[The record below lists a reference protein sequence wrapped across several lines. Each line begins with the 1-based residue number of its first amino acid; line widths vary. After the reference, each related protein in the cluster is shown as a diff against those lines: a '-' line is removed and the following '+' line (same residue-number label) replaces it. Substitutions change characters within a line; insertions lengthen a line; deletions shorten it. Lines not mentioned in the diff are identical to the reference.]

1 MRFPP
6 EFIERVSEANNV
18 VDLIS
23 QYTQLK
29 PSGSGLMGRCPFPDH
44 QEKTA
49 SFSVSEVKQ
58 VYHCFG
64 CHKSGNIFSFLR
76 DMQGMS
82 FPEAV
87 EYLAQR
93 ARIPLPK
100 FETIDPKFN
109 QERDKKKQLLYI
121 NSLATQFFIE
131 NLAHQAEDSLVKKY
145 LSKRGLDADVIKAFQ
160 LGYASDDWEK
170 LSNYLKSKGIPLE
183 LAEEVKLLKSRK
195 EGNGFYDLFR
205 DRLMFPIVS
214 TLNETLAFG
223 GRIIEAG
230 EPKYLNSPESPVF
243 IKGRVLYGL
252 HQTARYIRSEDLCL
266 IVEGYMDLVSLYQAG
281 IQNVAATMGTALTH
295 DHTRIIQRMTKN
307 VVVLFDGD
315 QAGIDAAERSLPILL
330 STDIYPKGLTLPDN
344 MDPDDFVKARGAVAL
359 KNLIEKAPD
368 LFSLVLKRWMDGYRG
383 EASQKVQLVD
393 KVKPILEVV
402 KDRRLRDLY
411 VEEFARQLSVPMQW
425 LKQSLALDMTSRGP
439 ISSQIASPMTES
451 QQSQLANRG
460 YLKGPGFANSKLEN
474 KAVDVSGLEI
484 ETSTKLSLK
493 GATKAEVLLLN
504 LALKSR
510 ANIEDVLLEQISRQ
524 VLHVG
529 VRQLLEKT
537 EETYRQEPE
546 KFDRLLS
553 LFVSQI
559 SEPHYLFLKDARVNS
574 HEEFDEVSENK
585 LLRDCYTRVRDEFFR
600 HQTKKLSSEAMH
612 TMDNENL
619 NEKLKQ
625 LMDLQKERMKERQKN
640 KKPVNKG

>member
-6 EFIERVSEANNV
+6 EFIERVSEANNL

-44 QEKTA
+44 QEKTP

-76 DMQGMS
+76 DMQGMN

-93 ARIPLPK
+93 ARLPLPQVDQSDAQFAK
-100 FETIDPKFN
+100 
-109 QERDKKKQLLYI
+109 ERDKKKQLMRI
-121 NSLATQFFIE
+121 NALATQFFIE
-131 NLAHQAEDSLVKKY
+131 NLKKQSPESPVKKY
-145 LSKRGLDADVIKAFQ
+145 LKKRGLEDDVVEAFQ
-160 LGYASDDWEK
+160 LGYASEDWEK
-170 LSNYLKSKGIPLE
+170 LGAFLKSKGIPLE
-183 LAEEVKLLKSRK
+183 LAEEVKLMKARR

-223 GRIIEAG
+223 GRIIEQG

-252 HQTARYIRSEDLCL
+252 HQTARYIRSEDFCL

-281 IQNVAATMGTALTH
+281 IQNVAATMGTALTV
-295 DHTRIIQRMTKN
+295 DHTKVIQRMTKN

-330 STDIYPKGLTLPDN
+330 ATDIYPKGLILPDN
-344 MDPDDFVKARGAVAL
+344 MDPDDFVKARGAIAL
-359 KNLIEKAPD
+359 KSLIEKAPD
-368 LFSLVLKRWMDGYRG
+368 LFSLVLKNWMVGYRG

-393 KVKPILEVV
+393 KVQPVLIAV
-402 KDRRLRDLY
+402 KDKRLRDLY
-411 VEEFARQLSVPMQW
+411 MDELARQLGVPLNW
-425 LKQSLALDMTSRGP
+425 LKEALNAAYKAGASGAQLQNMRFNNTQASSSASFRENPSMAPNTTTSG
-439 ISSQIASPMTES
+439 AT
-451 QQSQLANRG
+451 
-460 YLKGPGFANSKLEN
+460 FAKSNSEGDALS
-474 KAVDVSGLEI
+474 VDVDSR
-484 ETSTKLSLK
+484 LSLK
-493 GATKAEVLLLN
+493 GASKAEVLLLN

-510 ANIEDVLLEQISRQ
+510 ANIEEIMREQISRQ
-524 VLHVG
+524 VLHPS

-537 EETYRQEPE
+537 EETYRQGPD

-559 SEPHYLFLKDARVNS
+559 NEPQYLFLKDARNNFS
-574 HEEFDEVSENK
+574 NEFDEASENK
-585 LLRDCYTRVRDEFFR
+585 LLRDCYQRVREEFFR
-600 HQTKKLSSEAMH
+600 HQTKKLSAEQL
-612 TMDNENL
+612 DD
-619 NEKLKQ
+619 EKLKQ
-625 LMDLQKERMKERQKN
+625 LMELQKERLKERQKN
-640 KKPVNKG
+640 KRPVNKG

>member
-6 EFIERVSEANNV
+6 EFIERVSEANNL
-18 VDLIS
+18 VDMIS

-44 QEKTA
+44 QEKTP

-76 DMQGMS
+76 DMQGMN

-93 ARIPLPK
+93 ARLPLPQVDQSDTQFVK
-100 FETIDPKFN
+100 
-109 QERDKKKQLLYI
+109 ERDKKKQLMRI
-121 NSLATQFFIE
+121 NALATQFFIE
-131 NLAHQAEDSLVKKY
+131 NLKKQPSESPVKKY
-145 LSKRGLDADVIKAFQ
+145 LKKRGLEDDVVEAFQ
-160 LGYASDDWEK
+160 LGYASEDWEK
-170 LSNYLKSKGIPLE
+170 LGSFLKSKGIPLE
-183 LAEEVKLLKSRK
+183 LAEEVKLMKARR

-223 GRIIEAG
+223 GRIIDQG

-252 HQTARYIRSEDLCL
+252 HQTARYIRSEDFCL

-281 IQNVAATMGTALTH
+281 IQNVAATMGTALTV
-295 DHTRIIQRMTKN
+295 DHTKVIQRMTKN

-330 STDIYPKGLTLPDN
+330 ATDIYPKGLILPDN
-344 MDPDDFVKARGAVAL
+344 MDPDDFVKARGAIAL
-359 KNLIEKAPD
+359 KSLIEKAPD
-368 LFSLVLKRWMDGYRG
+368 LFSLVLKNWMVGYRG

-393 KVKPILEVV
+393 KVQPVLIAV
-402 KDRRLRDLY
+402 KDKRLRDLY
-411 VEEFARQLSVPMQW
+411 MEELARQLGVPLNW
-425 LKQSLALDMTSRGP
+425 LKEALNASHKASASGAQLQNMRFNNTQGGSSAPIRENSVMMNNVPTSGV
-439 ISSQIASPMTES
+439 T
-451 QQSQLANRG
+451 
-460 YLKGPGFANSKLEN
+460 FAKSNSEGDTLS
-474 KAVDVSGLEI
+474 VDVDSR
-484 ETSTKLSLK
+484 LSLK
-493 GATKAEVLLLN
+493 GASKAEVLLLN

-510 ANIEDVLLEQISRQ
+510 ANIEDIMREQISRQ
-524 VLHVG
+524 VLHPS

-537 EETYRQEPE
+537 EETYRQGPD

-559 SEPHYLFLKDARVNS
+559 NEPQYLFLKDARNNFS
-574 HEEFDEVSENK
+574 NEFDEASENK
-585 LLRDCYTRVRDEFFR
+585 LLRDCYQRVREEFFR
-600 HQTKKLSSEAMH
+600 HQTKKLSAEQL
-612 TMDNENL
+612 DD
-619 NEKLKQ
+619 EKLKQ
-625 LMDLQKERMKERQKN
+625 LMELQKERLKERQKN
-640 KKPVNKG
+640 KRPVNKG